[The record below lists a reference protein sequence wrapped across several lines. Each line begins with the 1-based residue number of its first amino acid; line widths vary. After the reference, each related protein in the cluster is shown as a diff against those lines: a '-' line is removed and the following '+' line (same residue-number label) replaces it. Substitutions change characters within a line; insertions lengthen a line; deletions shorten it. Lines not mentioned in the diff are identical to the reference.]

1 MIKELNKRGVFQ
13 NKKITDCYQKFS
25 DLLEELKA
33 REISDKVIALINQ
46 EIDLI
51 NQESEEK
58 ALKKRVYKSQYKIIH
73 TLEREHKIVPK
84 NFYRNKW
91 MVLGMTIFGLPFGVV
106 FGSALGNMAFIG
118 IGLPIG
124 MPIGMAVGAKKDAE
138 AAKNGLQLNFQ
149 WG

>member
-1 MIKELNKRGVFQ
+1 MIKGLVNKGTFQ
-13 NKKITDCYQKFS
+13 NKKLTTCFQKFS
-25 DLLEELKA
+25 ELLEELKE
-33 REISDKVIALINQ
+33 REISAKVLDIINH

-51 NQESEEK
+51 NSIYEEK
-58 ALKKRVYKSQYKIIH
+58 PLKKQIYKSQYKIIH
-73 TLEREHKIVPK
+73 NLEREHKIVPK